1 MVDAPSVPDYY
12 RPKVEESAQ
21 WANPA
26 VLGLMGFGTT
36 TILAGMAVASN
47 ATSNGLSLYGV
58 SNAPVYAMA
67 IFFGGIAQLIAG
79 IVALRK
85 GEIFPGTAFVGYGSF
100 WLAFVALLGGF
111 SFLNLGPP
119 AGPGANWDVAW
130 FFVVWALFTFAFA
143 INSHKHGVGIAVV
156 FWTLFIAFVL
166 LAADFGMLFGQ
177 SATVSSSLWQA
188 TGFEIVFTGL
198 AAWWVATGVL
208 TSAHYGGKKVIPY

>member
-1 MVDAPSVPDYY
+1 MVDSPSVPDYY

-58 SNAPVYAMA
+58 TNAPVYAMA

-79 IVALRK
+79 IIALRK
-85 GEIFPGTAFVGYGSF
+85 GEIFPGTAFIGYGSF
-100 WLAFVALLGGF
+100 WLAFVTLLGGL
-111 SFLNLGPP
+111 SIGPYAINVGAP
-119 AGPGANWDVAW
+119 ASWDVAW
-130 FFVVWALFTFAFA
+130 FFVVWAMFTFSFA
-143 INSHKHGVGIAVV
+143 INSHKHGIGIAVV
-156 FWTLFIAFVL
+156 FWTLTLAFIL
-166 LAADFGMLFGQ
+166 LAIDFGILLGQ
-177 SATVSSSLWQA
+177 SGTVSTGLWQA

-198 AAWWVATGVL
+198 AAWFVATGVL
-208 TSAHYGGKKVIPY
+208 ASAHYGGKKVIPY